1 MYDVATACGSH
12 SYEESMNI
20 LIAYTTKSETTKECA
35 KRLSTL
41 FSNHTVE
48 LVDLSTTAPDLSAY
62 DLIAIGAPVR
72 YGRIDK
78 RAARFVKQNEETLK
92 TKKYGL
98 FCCCGFP
105 DAAEDCFA
113 RSYSNEILNTSL
125 MNVAFGGVMDPARVH
140 GLDRLVTK
148 MVLRSIE
155 SNNRNE
161 DRDRD
166 IPLPAVLPENIRAF
180 ADTLRESLG

>member
-1 MYDVATACGSH
+1 
-12 SYEESMNI
+12 MNI
-20 LIAYTTKSETTKECA
+20 LIAYTTKSGVTRECA
-35 KRLSTL
+35 EHLSSL
-41 FSNHTVE
+41 FSNHSVE
-48 LVDLSTTAPDLSAY
+48 LTDLGVTSPDPKKY

-78 RAARFVKQNEETLK
+78 RAVQFVKQNAEALK
-92 TKKYGL
+92 AKRFGL
-98 FCCCGFP
+98 FSCCGFS

-113 RSYSNEILNTSL
+113 RSYPKEILSTSL
-125 MNVAFGGVMDPARVH
+125 ANVTFGGVMDPARVR

-148 MVLRSIE
+148 WVLRNID

-166 IPLPAVLPENIRAF
+166 IPLPALLPESIRVF
-180 ADTLRESLG
+180 ADTLRASL